1 MVISSAS
8 TFKCAMTVTVRRFKT
23 NYRGK
28 EDPLD
33 CSRNGKKTPDKYS
46 RSCTFVLLYIHRA
59 TMSEVLMLG
68 PLGRSPIPACTAIV
82 LRSPHQSSHQS
93 TTTTMLQS

>member
-23 NYRGK
+23 NYRGPAA
-28 EDPLD
+28 PLD

-68 PLGRSPIPACTAIV
+68 PFGCSLFLVCMVIV
-82 LRSPHQSSHQS
+82 LRSPHQSSLRS
-93 TTTTMLQS
+93 TTTTML